1 MARANI
7 RTILARNIR
16 KLREKNGYSQDVL
29 ADRAGLN
36 RSYIGSIERAEHN
49 VGVDNINK
57 IAGAFDV
64 TVSYLLNSDVD
75 GQAEIAASDPPDEV
89 IVQESRFQ
97 ALLEQ
102 YSRDRNELKPIMAHL
117 ESCGVKFSA

>member
-7 RTILARNIR
+7 RTVLARNIR
-16 KLREKNGYSQDVL
+16 KLREQKGYSQDVL

-64 TVSYLLNSDVD
+64 AVAALLSSDVD
-75 GQAEIAASDPPDEV
+75 AQTETGMPDPPDEV
-89 IVQESRFQ
+89 TVQESRFQ

-102 YSRDRNELKPIMAHL
+102 YSRDRNELKPILAYL